1 MKKIYHTSNC
11 FKRFENYLKF
21 SLVSLAILFTA
32 LPANATADGTKLT
45 LSFKDSNLP
54 AILKEIKNQTKYDFM
69 YNSKE
74 IDTNKKISMELKN
87 VTLDSALKVCLT
99 PFGLTYTIK
108 DKIIILKKK
117 TLDHITQVIQ
127 SMVNGIVKDKSG
139 ATLPGVAVVLKGSVL
154 GTVTDLTDGLKSTST
169 RKEYFKF
176 TYRDE
181 TRATRSRREQF
192 VNVTM
197 EEDVAE
203 LDEVIVTGME
213 TVKRDYMTGSASVIT
228 AKDLRTQGI
237 SSIDRILEGTIAGLN
252 STTLSGAPG
261 TRAKITIRGEN
272 NLTGRTEPLWIV
284 DGLPL
289 MSGVPEN
296 NTGDY
301 AGTIMQDGVG
311 NIMPEDI
318 ESVTI
323 LKDASAAAIYGAK
336 AANGVIVIT
345 TKKGFRSKT
354 QFNYTGNYSLAEAP
368 RLHMDFMN
376 SREKLQYE
384 RIYWK
389 LTG

>member
-1 MKKIYHTSNC
+1 MGKLWN
-11 FKRFENYLKF
+11 FFRF
-21 SLVSLAILFTA
+21 SLVSLAMLLPILSA
-32 LPANATADGTKLT
+32 KATTDETKLS
-45 LSFKDSNLP
+45 LSLKNANLP
-54 AILKEIKNQTKYDFM
+54 TILKEIKNQTKYDFM

-74 IDTNKKISMELKN
+74 IDINKTISVNVKN
-87 VTLDSALKVCLT
+87 VSLDSALKVCLT
-99 PFGLTYTIK
+99 PFGLTYTMK

-117 TLDHITQVIQ
+117 QEKANAQISQHLISGV
-127 SMVNGIVKDKSG
+127 VKDKQG
-139 ATLPGVAVVLKGSVL
+139 MLLPGVAVILRGTTI
-154 GTVTDLTDGLKSTST
+154 GTVTDPSG
-169 RKEYFKF
+169 RFKINIPQGKNILGF
-176 TYRDE
+176 TFIGMKPVQ
-181 TRATRSRREQF
+181 REVEGEQIIS
-192 VNVTM
+192 VIM

-203 LDEVIVTGME
+203 LDEVVVTGME
-213 TVKRDYMTGSASVIT
+213 TIKKDHMTGSASVIT

-237 SSIDRILEGTIAGLN
+237 NSIDRILEGTIAGLN

-345 TKKGFRSKT
+345 TKKDSVQRHNSITPEIIVWPKLPV
-354 QFNYTGNYSLAEAP
+354 YTWTS
-368 RLHMDFMN
+368 
-376 SREKLQYE
+376 
-384 RIYWK
+384 
-389 LTG
+389 